1 MGSDRTAG
9 YEMLSDNLT
18 TFGALAPLQA
28 EVFDAPLA
36 AELFLVGRLL
46 FGGVLA
52 FTGLNHFLDTESMV
66 GYADAKG
73 VPAAGLAVPFSGG
86 MLVFGGLGVAL
97 GFVPTIAAGALAVFL
112 LVTTPTMHDFWAV
125 PEDQR
130 QSEVTAFLKNVGL
143 FSAAIALLAL
153 STIDWPYAL

>member
-1 MGSDRTAG
+1 
-9 YEMLSDNLT
+9 MLPDILS
-18 TFGALAPLQA
+18 TFEVLAPLQA

-73 VPAAGLAVPFSGG
+73 VPAAGLAVPISGG
-86 MLVFGGLGVAL
+86 MLVFGGLGIAL
-97 GFVPTIAAGALAVFL
+97 GIVPTVAAGAIVVFL
-112 LVTTPTMHDFWAV
+112 LVTTPMMHDFWAV
-125 PEDQR
+125 PEDQQ
-130 QSEVTAFLKNVGL
+130 QSEMTAFLKNVGL

-153 STIDWPYAL
+153 SSVEWPYAL